1 MRAVGPNHV
10 GITAH
15 DLDTSRAFYVEVFG
29 LEPLPSFTFA
39 TPVAWLRL
47 GDVQLHLIRSDDAAP
62 RSHHLALEVDDF
74 TAAYRTATARGIRVR
89 DVPLFS
95 RVCELPDGGAQMF
108 VRDPAGNL
116 LEITHRDA
124 GTIDRTQVPDLVR
137 LADLEPQT
145 STGRPSLFL
154 DPGRPAAAD
163 AAAGTIHRSPAE
175 VFAHHGR
182 ALLAGDLDD
191 LVADYAADAVVRR
204 PGAVHRGRDQVRAFF
219 AGLLAELPAARWE
232 AVSTA
237 IDGEVVFHEWTATSA
252 RHHVPDGIDTL
263 VVRDGL
269 IRVQTVRYTLLPA
282 R

>member
-1 MRAVGPNHV
+1 VRAVGPNHV

-29 LEPLPSFTFA
+29 LEPLPSSTSA
-39 TPVAWLRL
+39 TPVAWL
-47 GDVQLHLIRSDDAAP
+47 
-62 RSHHLALEVDDF
+62 
-74 TAAYRTATARGIRVR
+74 
-89 DVPLFS
+89 
-95 RVCELPDGGAQMF
+95 
-108 VRDPAGNL
+108 
-116 LEITHRDA
+116 HRDA
-124 GTIDRTQVPDLVR
+124 GTIDRLQVPDLIR

-154 DPGRPAAAD
+154 DPGRPAVANG
-163 AAAGTIHRSPAE
+163 AAATTHRGPAE

-182 ALLAGDLDD
+182 ALLAEDLDD
-191 LVADYAADAVVRR
+191 LVADYAADAVLRR

-263 VVRDGL
+263 LVRDGL